1 MHRTPPTTSN
11 QLPMM
16 PTSVFFLL
24 RFVHIVV
31 GVTWGGAVIFIA
43 AFLLPALK
51 SVGPAGG
58 PVMNNLTQV
67 RRLPAYLMAGV
78 ILTVLSGIAL
88 YWNDSLG
95 FSAQWMATGP
105 GKTFAFGGTLAI
117 IVAILGMTINAPT
130 AKRMAALT
138 ATIQATGSPPSAEQV
153 AEIHRLQ
160 ARLLMALRTAAILVV
175 IAAAAMSVAR
185 YVPT

>member
-1 MHRTPPTTSN
+1 
-11 QLPMM
+11 MM
-16 PTSVFFLL
+16 PAAVFFLL

-43 AFLLPALK
+43 AFLLPAMK

-58 PVMNNLTQV
+58 PVMNDLTQV

-95 FSAQWMATGP
+95 FSAQWMSTGP
-105 GKTFAFGGTLAI
+105 GRTFAFGGTLAV
-117 IVAILGMTINAPT
+117 IVAIIGMTINAPT
-130 AKRMAALT
+130 AKRMGALT
-138 ATIQATGSPPSAEQV
+138 ATIQASGGPPSAEQV
-153 AEIHRLQ
+153 AEIQRLQ
-160 ARLLMALRTAAILVV
+160 ARLLMAMRAAAILVV
-175 IAAAAMSVAR
+175 VAAAAMSVAR
-185 YVPT
+185 YVPA

>member
-1 MHRTPPTTSN
+1 
-11 QLPMM
+11 MM
-16 PTSVFFLL
+16 PASAFFFL
-24 RFVHIVV
+24 RMIHIVI
-31 GVTWGGAVIFIA
+31 GVAWGGALIFIA

-58 PVMNNLTQV
+58 PVMANLTQV

-95 FSAQWMATGP
+95 FSAQWMSTGP
-105 GKTFAFGGTLAI
+105 GKTFAFGGTMGI
-117 IVAILGMTINAPT
+117 IVAIMGMTINAPT
-130 AKRMAALT
+130 AKRMGALT
-138 ATIQATGSPPSAEQV
+138 ATIQASGGPPSAEQV
-153 AEIHRLQ
+153 AEIQRLQ
-160 ARLLMALRTAAILVV
+160 ARLLMAMRAAAILVV
-175 IAAAAMSVAR
+175 VAAAAMSVAR